1 MKEKK
6 LEKDD
11 DILVEEIR
19 GGSEKSF
26 DQLMQNHQEQVFRV
40 AHSFTKDTENAMDVT
55 QNIFLK
61 VYQNLNRFRGQS
73 QFKTWLMRIAFN
85 ESFNWIK
92 KNKKYQTHEEIDLTM
107 TNNQNPVSQEDELVA
122 QENRALLLKSLYE
135 LNTKYRVAVVLR
147 YFENY
152 SIRDISGILK
162 CSEGV
167 VKNMLFRS
175 LRKLKDNLSTIDAG
189 DIR

>member
-1 MKEKK
+1 M
-6 LEKDD
+6 EKDD

-26 DQLMQNHQEQVFRV
+26 DQLMQNHQDQVFRM
-40 AHSFTKDTENAMDVT
+40 AHSFTKDTENAMDIT

-73 QFKTWLMRIAFN
+73 QFKSWLMRIAFN
-85 ESFNWIK
+85 ESLNWIK
-92 KNKKYQTHEEIDLTM
+92 KNKKYQTHEDINQTM
-107 TNNQNPVSQEDELVA
+107 TNDQNPVSQEDELVA

-147 YFENY
+147 YFENC

-189 DIR
+189 DVR

>member
-1 MKEKK
+1 LKEKK

-11 DILVEEIR
+11 DILIEEIR

-26 DQLMQNHQEQVFRV
+26 DQLMQNHQDQVFRI
-40 AHSFTKDTENAMDVT
+40 AHSFSKDTENAMDIT

-61 VYQNLNRFRGQS
+61 VYQNLNQFRSQS

-85 ESFNWIK
+85 ESLNWIK
-92 KNKKYQTHEEIDLTM
+92 KNQKYQKHEDIELTM
-107 TNNQNPVSQEDELVA
+107 TNKQDPISQEDEFLA

-135 LNTKYRVAVVLR
+135 LNTKYRLAVVLR

-167 VKNMLFRS
+167 VKNILFRS

-189 DIR
+189 EMR

>member
-1 MKEKK
+1 LKEKK

-11 DILVEEIR
+11 DILIEEIR

-26 DQLMQNHQEQVFRV
+26 DQLMQNHQDQVFRI
-40 AHSFTKDTENAMDVT
+40 ANSFTKDTENAMDIT

-61 VYQNLNRFRGQS
+61 VYQNINQFQSQS

-85 ESFNWIK
+85 ESLNWIK
-92 KNKKYQTHEEIDLTM
+92 KNQKYHKHEDIEVAMTKKQDPI
-107 TNNQNPVSQEDELVA
+107 SQEDEFLA

-135 LNTKYRVAVVLR
+135 LNTKYRLAVVLR

-152 SIRDISGILK
+152 SIKDISGILK

-167 VKNMLFRS
+167 VKNILFRS

-189 DIR
+189 EIR